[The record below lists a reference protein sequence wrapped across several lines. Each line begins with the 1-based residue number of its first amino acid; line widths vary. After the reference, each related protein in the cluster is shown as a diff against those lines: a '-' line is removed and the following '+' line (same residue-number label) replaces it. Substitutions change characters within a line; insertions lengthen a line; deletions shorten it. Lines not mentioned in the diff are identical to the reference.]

1 MSIPASQ
8 AILWV
13 KDELENSLARVRLGW
28 ESFTQDPGQK
38 EALGRCLTDL
48 HEIRGV
54 LQVVGIS
61 GGALLT
67 QEIERVLRVLKEQE
81 EPPQEPVLE
90 QVTRALMQLPM
101 YLERVAGTR
110 RDSVRMLLP
119 QINAL
124 RTSIGSAPLDSENL
138 TMELRFAERT
148 AATTDHDIRRLAH
161 ALRPQFQS
169 ALLSFYRDPSNR
181 DAVNTMIKVAQQI
194 EAAAQIPAEFE
205 LWWLAG
211 GFLESVR
218 DGGHLLTTEIKQLIG
233 RLDRELHNLQKKGE
247 QKRSLQG
254 LNQSLRTQVLH
265 STSSGSRVTAIRSAQ
280 RSEPKEDNWS
290 ASTADLSGPSQA
302 LLRTVGSVIREDL
315 GRVKDRIDLYVRGG
329 FRESAQVVAATDLLK
344 KVCDTLTVLG
354 LSDLSES
361 LDRQRRFLSDQAT
374 GTSKAH
380 EDTLLQVASVLLQIE
395 DQLEDEINLLG
406 KTRQLSDSSA
416 QREAY
421 GRARSLVV
429 REVLV
434 NLSRVK
440 QIVADFISHPNQA
453 PTLQEGVRPLLTEIV
468 SALQIAGFESVAE
481 LIVRLNLALDPD
493 RWLTR
498 GRRLSTSLANRVAD
512 AIVSIEYWLENIRLN
527 RGTLSAMLDNA
538 ESCIAGLEQ
547 AVPEVKGETTEEPMA
562 EELPEGR
569 GASPAALDGVSEPA
583 PSIVEGTMET
593 TSVVEPVPFQGV
605 EPSSGGGVSSK
616 PAQPRDR
623 EASLP
628 PLSAAMAKRSGGD
641 EPASTPE
648 FLVVLRADAEP
659 EIVPIFLEEAREVV
673 RNLQVSYE
681 MWLKNPEEETGP
693 RTTIR
698 RGFHTLKGSGR
709 LAGALRLAEYAWK
722 VESLLNRIIDNT
734 LPTSADR
741 VAFVGASISFVS
753 ELIKELEQGK
763 ARLPDYVERFRRAEA
778 LISRDDLEPETTP
791 APVPRID
798 PALYGIFSEEA
809 RHHMAVLREWLG
821 SPQIP
826 VPFSV
831 SKAAHTLNGVS
842 QMAQLEEMVQLFE
855 PINHYFEALAYGLL
869 SFTETDRD
877 RLHRS
882 LVTAE
887 QCVGAYGNR
896 QDLLPA
902 VEPLHAEWQA
912 VLGGS
917 SSLLPESEKVPAQTG
932 EAGREVGQL
941 HPSPFSTRLP
951 DPSGPSGKTSSEIQV
966 VFLEEARELLE
977 ETVPLLEAGV
987 DTLRPDQLSHLKR
1000 TLHTLKGGARVANFQ
1015 AIASLAHELES
1026 VLDWAT
1032 LHWDEVA
1039 RDQLGELI
1047 QSAIGSLH
1055 QMLAQA
1061 RQGQV
1066 PREDRRLMTSLARFM
1081 TTTLERQPAGI
1092 QTVEST
1098 PKTGP
1103 EDLETVQAAGPDP
1116 VVQQPGQP
1124 ATPSTVVRVRAELLD
1139 QALNEAGE
1147 VGIYRARLE
1156 EQVNSIAFN
1165 LAEHARTVERLR
1177 EQLRRLEL
1185 ETEAQM
1191 LARRPQETSE
1201 SQAGFDPLELD
1212 RYTRVQE
1219 LSRALAESV
1228 NDLTS
1233 LQHLLDN
1240 LIRESSTLLLQQGR
1254 VNTILQDNLMRG
1266 RLVSVQSVAPRLERV
1281 VERTA
1286 REAGK
1291 QARLLVQGTEA
1302 ELDRRVL
1309 DRLVAPLEHMVR
1321 NAVFHGIE
1329 SPERRQTLGKNLV
1342 GQIALTF
1349 RREGPEVIIEVA
1361 DDGAGLNFQAIRDK
1375 AIELDLI
1382 PPGQEPSQDDLI
1394 QMIFRPGFSTA
1405 RTLTQTAGRGVGMD
1419 VVSAE
1424 IRDLAG
1430 TVEVTSETGHGTRML
1445 IRLPFTLA
1453 ISQSLL
1459 VTAGTGQYAVPL
1471 HSIEGV
1477 GRMTTRE
1484 YEEVIQKENPVYLY
1498 GGRNYRIMPLLHAL
1512 GRSSEVAS
1520 GTEVISLLLARG
1532 GDDYRAFAVDAL
1544 IGSREIVVKPLGIQ
1558 MASIPGI
1565 SGATILGDGSIIFV
1579 LDPVGL
1585 VRALRRRSIVADA
1598 TAVLAPAVRPRQR
1611 GLVLVVDDSITMR
1624 RVSQRFLERSGIEVM
1639 TAKDGVDA
1647 LMLLGERIPDVA
1659 LVDIEMPRMDGFE
1672 LSTRIRADERLNSL
1686 PIVIITSRSGEKHR
1700 QRAQEIGVNA
1710 YLPKPYREEELLE
1723 TLHRLRPD
1731 RFSTVQQTPVDHS

>member
-124 RTSIGSAPLDSENL
+124 RTSIGNAPLDSENL

-218 DGGHLLTTEIKQLIG
+218 DGGHLLTSEIKQLIG

-247 QKRSLQG
+247 QKRSLQE
-254 LNQSLRTQVLH
+254 LNQSLRTQVLR

-329 FRESAQVVAATDLLK
+329 LRESAQLVAATDLLK

-361 LDRQRRFLSDQAT
+361 LDRQRHFLSDQAT
-374 GTSKAH
+374 GTSKGH
-380 EDTLLQVASVLLQIE
+380 ENTLLQVASVLLQIE

-481 LIVRLNLALDPD
+481 LIIRLNLALDPD

-538 ESCIAGLEQ
+538 EGCIAALEQ
-547 AVPEVKGETTEEPMA
+547 AIPGIPEGTA
-562 EELPEGR
+562 EESMPEESPESR
-569 GASPAALDGVSEPA
+569 GAPPAILDGV
-583 PSIVEGTMET
+583 T
-593 TSVVEPVPFQGV
+593 EPVPPAGQETGKAMPV
-605 EPSSGGGVSSK
+605 AEPIPFHSEEPSGGGVSPK
-616 PAQPRDR
+616 PAQPKDS
-623 EASLP
+623 EASTSPLP
-628 PLSAAMAKRSGGD
+628 AARAKRPAGD
-641 EPASTPE
+641 ESVSTPE
-648 FLVVLRADAEP
+648 LLVVLRADAEP

-673 RNLQVSYE
+673 RGLQVSYE

-709 LAGALRLAEYAWK
+709 LAGALRVAEYAWK
-722 VESLLNRIIDNT
+722 VESLLNRMIDNT

-778 LISRDDLEPETTP
+778 LISREDLEPEVTP

-798 PALYGIFSEEA
+798 PALYGIFRDEA

-831 SKAAHTLNGVS
+831 SKAAHTLNGIS

-869 SFTETDRD
+869 PFAETDRD
-877 RLHRS
+877 RLLRS
-882 LVTAE
+882 LNTAE

-902 VEPLHAEWQA
+902 VEPLHVEWQ
-912 VLGGS
+912 VVVGGS
-917 SSLLPESEKVPAQTG
+917 RSTLPESGGSPAKTG
-932 EAGREVGQL
+932 EAGEKASQP
-941 HPSPFSTRLP
+941 PSIPVSPRLP
-951 DPSGPSGKTSSEIQV
+951 DPSGPSGRSSSEIQV

-977 ETVPLLEAGV
+977 ETVPLLETGT
-987 DTLRPDQLSHLKR
+987 DNLRPDQLSHLKR
-1000 TLHTLKGGARVANFQ
+1000 TLHTLKGGARIANFQ

-1081 TTTLERQPAGI
+1081 TTAFEDSSAEV
-1092 QTVEST
+1092 QTSEST
-1098 PKTGP
+1098 PRMGP
-1103 EDLETVQAAGPDP
+1103 EDQEAVQAAGPDLAAP
-1116 VVQQPGQP
+1116 QPGQP
-1124 ATPSTVVRVRAELLD
+1124 APSSTVVRVRAELLD

-1191 LARRPQETSE
+1191 LARRPQETIE
-1201 SQAGFDPLELD
+1201 SHAGFDPLELD

-1228 NDLTS
+1228 NDLNS

-1254 VNTILQDNLMRG
+1254 VNTVLQDNLMRG

-1291 QARLLVQGTEA
+1291 QARMLVQGTEA

-1329 SPERRQTLGKNLV
+1329 SPERRQTLGKNPA

-1375 AIELDLI
+1375 AIEMDLI

-1498 GGRNYRIMPLLHAL
+1498 GGRSYRIMPLLHAL
-1512 GRSSEVAS
+1512 GRPTEGAS
-1520 GTEVISLLLARG
+1520 GTEIVSLLLARG
-1532 GDDYRAFAVDAL
+1532 GDDYRAFAVDTL

-1585 VRALRRRSIVADA
+1585 VRALRRRSVVPDVA
-1598 TAVLAPAVRPRQR
+1598 AVVASAAQPRQR

-1647 LMLLGERIPDVA
+1647 LMLLGERVPDVA

-1672 LSTRIRADERLNSL
+1672 LSTRIRADERLHSL

-1731 RFSTVQQTPVDHS
+1731 RFSAIEKTSGDDS

>member
-28 ESFTQDPGQK
+28 ESFTQDPEQK
-38 EALGRCLTDL
+38 EALGRCLVDL

-81 EPPQEPVLE
+81 EPPQESVLE

-124 RTSIGSAPLDSENL
+124 RTSIGHAPLDSENL

-161 ALRPQFQS
+161 VLRPQFQS

-194 EAAAQIPAEFE
+194 EAAAQVPAEFE

-218 DGGHLLTTEIKQLIG
+218 DGGHLLTPEIKQLIG
-233 RLDRELHNLQKKGE
+233 RLDRELHGLQKKGE
-247 QKRSLQG
+247 QKRSLQE
-254 LNQSLRTQVLH
+254 LNQSLRTQVLR
-265 STSSGSRVTAIRSAQ
+265 STATGSRVTAIRSAQ
-280 RSEPKEDNWS
+280 RTEPKEDNWS

-329 FRESAQVVAATDLLK
+329 FRESAQLAAATDLLK
-344 KVCDTLTVLG
+344 KICDTLTVLG

-374 GTSKAH
+374 GTSKRH
-380 EDTLLQVASVLLQIE
+380 EDILLQVASVLLQIE

-406 KTRQLSDSSA
+406 KTRQLSDTSA

-440 QIVADFISHPNQA
+440 QIVADFVSHPNQS
-453 PTLQEGVRPLLTEIV
+453 PTLQDGIRPLLTEIV
-468 SALQIAGFESVAE
+468 SALQVAGFESVAE
-481 LIVRLNLALDPD
+481 LIVRLNLALDPE
-493 RWLTR
+493 RWR
-498 GRRLSTSLANRVAD
+498 VQGRRLSTSLANRVAD

-538 ESCIAGLEQ
+538 EACIVALEQ
-547 AVPEVKGETTEEPMA
+547 AIPGISVESAEESLEEKPPESRDSPADAVTESVPPAWQETEESTPMMDPGLSPSDESSGKEA
-562 EELPEGR
+562 TPKPVLPKAR
-569 GASPAALDGVSEPA
+569 GASPLPLIAGKRQPGGAES
-583 PSIVEGTMET
+583 
-593 TSVVEPVPFQGV
+593 TS
-605 EPSSGGGVSSK
+605 
-616 PAQPRDR
+616 
-623 EASLP
+623 
-628 PLSAAMAKRSGGD
+628 M
-641 EPASTPE
+641 PE
-648 FLVVLRADAEP
+648 LLVVLRADAEP

-673 RNLQVSYE
+673 RGLQVAYE

-722 VESLLNRIIDNT
+722 VESLLNRMIDNT

-763 ARLPDYVERFRRAEA
+763 TRLPDYVERFRRAEA
-778 LISRDDLEPETTP
+778 LIIREELEPEVIP
-791 APVPRID
+791 VPVPRID
-798 PALYGIFSEEA
+798 PDLYGIFRGEA
-809 RHHMAVLREWLG
+809 RHHMAVLRDWLE

-831 SKAAHTLNGVS
+831 SKAAHTLNGIS
-842 QMAQLEEMVQLFE
+842 QMAQLSELVQLFE
-855 PINHYFEALAYGLL
+855 PINHFFEALAYGLL
-869 SFTETDRD
+869 PFKETDRD
-877 RLHRS
+877 RLRRS
-882 LVTAE
+882 LAAAE

-896 QDLLPA
+896 QDLLPH
-902 VEPLHAEWQA
+902 VEPLYAEWQP
-912 VLGGS
+912 VLGGMGS
-917 SSLLPESEKVPAQTG
+917 FVPDSGGTPVKMGQTG
-932 EAGREVGQL
+932 ETASRPAAESALSHPPEFSSPTGR
-941 HPSPFSTRLP
+941 
-951 DPSGPSGKTSSEIQV
+951 TSSEIQV
-966 VFLEEARELLE
+966 VFLEEARDLLE
-977 ETVPLLEAGV
+977 ETAPLLETGAN
-987 DTLRPDQLSHLKR
+987 DLRPDQLSHLKR
-1000 TLHTLKGGARVANFQ
+1000 TLHTLKGGARIANFQ
-1015 AIASLAHELES
+1015 AMASLAHELES

-1039 RDQLGELI
+1039 RDALGESI

-1061 RQGQV
+1061 RQGQN
-1066 PREDRRLMTSLARFM
+1066 PREDRRLMTALARFM
-1081 TTTLERQPAGI
+1081 TTTLEGPVEV
-1092 QTVEST
+1092 QTGEST
-1098 PKTGP
+1098 PGIGPEDAEAVQPTGP
-1103 EDLETVQAAGPDP
+1103 ELVAP
-1116 VVQQPGQP
+1116 QPGQP
-1124 ATPSTVVRVRAELLD
+1124 APSSTVVRVRAELLD

-1191 LARRPQETSE
+1191 LARHPQETSE

-1240 LIRESSTLLLQQGR
+1240 LIRESSALLLQQGR
-1254 VNTILQDNLMRG
+1254 VNTVLQDNLMRG
-1266 RLVSVQSVAPRLERV
+1266 RLVSVRSVAPRLERV

-1286 REAGK
+1286 READK
-1291 QARLLVQGTEA
+1291 QVKLLVQGTEA

-1329 SPERRQTLGKNLV
+1329 SPERRQTLGKSQI
-1342 GQIALTF
+1342 GQITLTF

-1430 TVEVTSETGHGTRML
+1430 AVEVTSETGHGTRIL

-1459 VTAGTGQYAVPL
+1459 VTAGAGQYAIPL

-1477 GRMTTRE
+1477 GRMTRRE

-1498 GGRNYRIMPLLHAL
+1498 GGRSYRIMPLLHAL
-1512 GRSSEVAS
+1512 GRAVETVS
-1520 GTEVISLLLARG
+1520 GTEIVSLLLARG
-1532 GDDYRAFAVDAL
+1532 GDDYRAFAVDTL

-1585 VRALRRRSIVADA
+1585 VRALRRRSIVSDS
-1598 TAVLAPAVRPRQR
+1598 AVAMAASVLQPRQR

-1639 TAKDGVDA
+1639 TAKDGIDA
-1647 LMLLGERIPDVA
+1647 LILLGERMPDVA

-1672 LSTRIRADERLNSL
+1672 LSTRIRADERLRSL

-1710 YLPKPYREEELLE
+1710 YLPKPYHEEDLLE
-1723 TLHRLRPD
+1723 TLHQLRPD
-1731 RFSTVQQTPVDHS
+1731 RFAMLQKKPEDGS